1 MELRESQRFFQN
13 LPGRGGGLL
22 FEADYDVING
32 PQLQRFPAG
41 IRGEA
46 ATLEIAAN
54 NSRTEGDSFRFG
66 NIQKPDMMYL
76 EEIAA
81 NRVSIIKLSA

>member
-1 MELRESQRFFQN
+1 MKMPESLQFFQN
-13 LPGRGGGLL
+13 LPGRGGGLP

-32 PQLQRFPAG
+32 PQLRRFPAG

-46 ATLEIAAN
+46 ASLEIAAN
-54 NSRTEGDSFRFG
+54 NSRTEGDCYQFG
-66 NIQKPDMMYL
+66 SILKLDRMYR